1 MKEHQHEFPVG
12 RMATVLGVSRSGY
25 YAWLR
30 SEQSPARQQQAVF
43 DTEVSRQF
51 RNHKRRYG
59 RRRLAAALRR
69 KGVRC
74 SINRVGRSM
83 QRQGFRARQS
93 RKFITTT
100 DSKHTHAVSENLLHR
115 NFQVAKP
122 NQVWV
127 TDITYLPCTSGWL
140 YLVVFIDLYGRKVVG
155 WYVSHSLKHQ
165 SVLIAFD
172 RAVGHRGFIRGLII
186 HSDRGVQYCC
196 DGFRKTMRLYGVEQS
211 MSRKGDCWDNAVA
224 ESFFATL
231 KKELPDGHVFA
242 NRAEAERYL
251 FEYIEIE
258 YNRQHPHSTLG
269 YQSPEEYETKY
280 WLNTPPEEMELAS

>member
-1 MKEHQHEFPVG
+1 MKQHQHEFSVG
-12 RMATVLGVSRSGY
+12 RMAAVLGVSRSGY

-30 SEQSPARQQQAVF
+30 NEHSPVRRQQAVF
-43 DTEVSRQF
+43 DTEVHTQF
-51 RNHKRRYG
+51 RKKKHRYG
-59 RRRLAAALRR
+59 RRRLTAALR
-69 KGVRC
+69 KQGVRC
-74 SINRVGRSM
+74 SINRVGRSLR
-83 QRQGFRARQS
+83 RQGLRARQTP
-93 RKFITTT
+93 KFITTT
-100 DSKHTHAVSENLLHR
+100 DSKHAHAVSENLLER
-115 NFQVAKP
+115 NFQAEKP
-122 NQVWV
+122 DQVWV
-127 TDITYLPCTSGWL
+127 TDITYLPCTNGWL
-140 YLVVFIDLYGRKVVG
+140 YLVVFIDLYARKVVG

-231 KKELPDGHVFA
+231 KKELPDGLVFA
-242 NRAEAERYL
+242 SLAEAERYL

-258 YNRQHPHSTLG
+258 YNRQHPHSTHG
-269 YQSPEEYETKY
+269 YQSPEEYEAQY
-280 WLNTPPEEMELAS
+280 WLRTPAEETVAA